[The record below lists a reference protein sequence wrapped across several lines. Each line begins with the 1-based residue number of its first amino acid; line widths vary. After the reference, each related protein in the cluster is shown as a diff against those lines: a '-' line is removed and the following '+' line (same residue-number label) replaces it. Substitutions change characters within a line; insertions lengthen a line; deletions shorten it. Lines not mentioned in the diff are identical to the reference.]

1 MMIEKPGLRWVM
13 PALVMLFFSAF
24 TKAQKLDVTY
34 RNDPSQ
40 RIRIAPE
47 SVFKMFRE
55 AGMKP
60 VDHAL
65 TPAQKDKVKN
75 AFGLLPPLHQ
85 QILKQH
91 LHSIS
96 FMDNMPNTALTSP
109 VDSAGVPKLFNIT
122 FRAGLLDETI
132 SEWASWKEK
141 TCFKPADDADYKVRV
156 EGGNLDAIIYVL
168 LHEATH
174 IVDAVT
180 EITPHAAEK
189 QSVVEPTVFT
199 KGIWRTMNVPVDPYI
214 DSLLE
219 QTRFRSGKA
228 VPISLAPEV
237 YRKLAQTPYVSLYA
251 MAAWS
256 EDIAELATIYHLT
269 TRLHQPFY
277 VVVTKDGVELARFE
291 PMKNVLVKQRLDQL
305 TRFYKK

>member
-1 MMIEKPGLRWVM
+1 MIIEKSGLRWALL
-13 PALVMLFFSAF
+13 ALVILFFSAF
-24 TKAQKLDVTY
+24 TKAQKSDVTY

-60 VDHAL
+60 VDHGL

-75 AFGLLPPLHQ
+75 AFALLPPLHQ
-85 QILKQH
+85 RILKQH

-132 SEWASWKEK
+132 SEWASWKEN
-141 TCFKPADDADYKVRV
+141 TCFKPADDADYKLRI

-174 IVDAVT
+174 IVDVVMGVT
-180 EITPHAAEK
+180 PQAAEK
-189 QSVVEPTVFT
+189 QSVGEPTAFT
-199 KGIWRTMNVPVDPYI
+199 NGIWRTMNVPVDPYI

-237 YRKLAQTPYVSLYA
+237 YRKLAKTPYASLYA

-269 TRLHQPFY
+269 TRLNQPFY

-291 PMKNVLVKQRLDQL
+291 PMKSALVQQRLEQL
-305 TRFYKK
+305 AIFYAK